1 MQIMEKARPGAS
13 MDLSGCDAEQA
24 AYIINQGRPVIA
36 MLNGST
42 SVILVGYGENT
53 IVYVDMGSSEKK
65 RITFKQMDEMTA
77 ASSHTYIA

>member
-1 MQIMEKARPGAS
+1 
-13 MDLSGCDAEQA
+13 
-24 AYIINQGRPVIA
+24 

-65 RITFKQMDEMTA
+65 RITFKQRDEMTA